1 MQILAIDFGLKK
13 VGLAIGNTLTKT
25 SMPISTIFYK
35 SKQELFNLLEKHVI
49 EWKPEFIIIGNPLN
63 MDQTESEM
71 SKLAEKFLF
80 KGHNVTVIDIHKS
93 KYEFR
98 KKILK
103 KTKFFKAN
111 ITSLDSLKKV
121 KVKSN
126 SVLLHCAG
134 QASAAL
140 SFRNPQDDLKKNILQ
155 LLIIPICFI

>member
-71 SKLAEKFLF
+71 SKLAEKFSTQ
-80 KGHNVTVIDIHKS
+80 VS
-93 KYEFR
+93 KKFNLAVELVDERLSSFEAKEF
-98 KKILK
+98 
-103 KTKFFKAN
+103 TKDDNLDAMAAKL
-111 ITSLDSLKKV
+111 ILDSWLKNPLIC
-121 KVKSN
+121 SF
-126 SVLLHCAG
+126 SIDSIMLAG
-134 QASAAL
+134 LA
-140 SFRNPQDDLKKNILQ
+140 
-155 LLIIPICFI
+155 

>member
-71 SKLAEKFLF
+71 SKLAEKFSTQF
-80 KGHNVTVIDIHKS
+80 S
-93 KYEFR
+93 KKFNLAVKLVDERLSSFEAKEFA
-98 KKILK
+98 KDDNLDAMAAKLI
-103 KTKFFKAN
+103 
-111 ITSLDSLKKV
+111 LDSWMNNNEH
-121 KVKSN
+121 S
-126 SVLLHCAG
+126 
-134 QASAAL
+134 
-140 SFRNPQDDLKKNILQ
+140 
-155 LLIIPICFI
+155 

>member
-71 SKLAEKFLF
+71 IKLAEKFSTQF
-80 KGHNVTVIDIHKS
+80 S
-93 KYEFR
+93 KKFNLAVELVDERLSSFEAKEF
-98 KKILK
+98 
-103 KTKFFKAN
+103 TKDDNLDAMAAKL
-111 ITSLDSLKKV
+111 ILDSWMNNNEH
-121 KVKSN
+121 S
-126 SVLLHCAG
+126 
-134 QASAAL
+134 
-140 SFRNPQDDLKKNILQ
+140 
-155 LLIIPICFI
+155 

>member
-71 SKLAEKFLF
+71 SKLAEKFSTQF
-80 KGHNVTVIDIHKS
+80 S
-93 KYEFR
+93 KKFNLAVKLVDERLSSFEAKEF
-98 KKILK
+98 
-103 KTKFFKAN
+103 TKDDNLDAMAAKL
-111 ITSLDSLKKV
+111 ILDSWMNNNEH
-121 KVKSN
+121 S
-126 SVLLHCAG
+126 
-134 QASAAL
+134 
-140 SFRNPQDDLKKNILQ
+140 
-155 LLIIPICFI
+155 